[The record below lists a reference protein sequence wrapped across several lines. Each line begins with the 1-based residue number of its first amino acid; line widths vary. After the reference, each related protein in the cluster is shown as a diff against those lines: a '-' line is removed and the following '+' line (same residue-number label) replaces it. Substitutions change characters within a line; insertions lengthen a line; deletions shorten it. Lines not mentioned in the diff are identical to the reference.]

1 MSRKSPENPLDCP
14 DGFENYHDNVL
25 YRLVCAQRTATTRRL
40 QTLYDALAPLL
51 YQGVTTQPVET
62 ESSRRQRLE
71 ALEDQGRIQK
81 HRTARGIVWSPTEL
95 PEDVTTPV
103 GVRNP
108 EHNGDKQP
116 AAEGDA

>member
-1 MSRKSPENPLDCP
+1 MTRKSPENPLDCP

-40 QTLYDALAPLL
+40 QTLYDTLAPLL

-71 ALEDQGRIQK
+71 ALEDRGRIQK
-81 HRTARGIVWSPTEL
+81 HRTARGIVWSPSDL
-95 PEDVTTPV
+95 PNDVTPPV
-103 GVRNP
+103 GATSQQQNNRQ
-108 EHNGDKQP
+108 HT
-116 AAEGDA
+116 EGDA